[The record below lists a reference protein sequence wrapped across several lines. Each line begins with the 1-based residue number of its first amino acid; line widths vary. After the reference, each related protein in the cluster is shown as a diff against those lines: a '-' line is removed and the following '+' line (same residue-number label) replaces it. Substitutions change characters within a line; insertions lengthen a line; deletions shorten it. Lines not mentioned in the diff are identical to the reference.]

1 MGSNRGLGNV
11 GQANDGPGAPAG
23 DAPVGADSYA
33 IKLHL
38 PGILTMLSEHLYSD
52 PKVALR
58 ELLQNAYDSCQR
70 RLVEHPEAGY
80 KPCITIHID
89 PTQRT
94 LTLSDNGSGLTPSEI
109 HDYLSTIGRSYTS
122 VLRDRLAFA
131 DHERQYA
138 LIGQFGLGILA
149 AFAAAH
155 KVELVTRSVEGAD
168 EEAWRWASAGEDSY
182 TLTPASRKTIGTT
195 VVLHVKP
202 EGEFLLNEYLVQ
214 DAVRLYADFL
224 DVPVYLNQGS
234 APVNTMHAPWHRE
247 SGQEDYLRYVADRFD
262 VAAPLTV
269 IPLKDHVE
277 RITLPDGR
285 QESIVTPL
293 AGVLFVPTGSILS
306 IREYGEVAVY
316 VRRMLIT
323 DQERELLPVWAKFV
337 SGVVESPALN
347 PTASREQVQRD
358 ETFFRIQHAIE
369 AQLIAH
375 FRHLAAERL
384 DAWKMLALIHNDLI
398 KAWALENQ
406 TLFTAI
412 CDLVTFD
419 TNLGRLSLKD
429 YLPLSGG
436 TIYYFTDTNGAV
448 QEQVLYE
455 ARDLPVINASQYV
468 EESFLQAYAHSHPD
482 VELRQ
487 LEPGALFVF
496 EDVVEGLGQWQ
507 AVADYYAEQGI
518 PVRVA
523 RYKPESIPAI
533 LVFPPGS
540 EDLARTRALIQSGEL
555 SGKVA
560 DLVESFYKTRLPDQ
574 GADHGMLHLNAA
586 NLLMQHLKTLPPES
600 DLFTAALE
608 IVYHNARFF
617 GQQMLSAEQARL
629 SFDMISFSLHQ
640 LIKAVEDEGG

>member
-1 MGSNRGLGNV
+1 MESTQGSGTV
-11 GQANDGPGAPAG
+11 GRP
-23 DAPVGADSYA
+23 DAPSGAFAGEESYA

-70 RLVEHPEAGY
+70 RLVEHPEPGY
-80 KPCITIHID
+80 QPRITIHID
-89 PTQRT
+89 PARRT
-94 LTLSDNGSGLTPSEI
+94 LTLSDNGSGLTALEI
-109 HDYLSTIGRSYTS
+109 HEYLSTIGRSYTGM
-122 VLRDRLAFA
+122 LRDRLAFA
-131 DHERQYA
+131 DHEGQYA

-149 AFAAAH
+149 AFVAAH
-155 KVELVTRSVEGAD
+155 KVELVTRSVEG
-168 EEAWRWASAGEDSY
+168 EGEGAWRWASAGEDSY
-182 TLTPASRKTIGTT
+182 TLTPTTRKAVGTT
-195 VVLHVKP
+195 VTLHVKP
-202 EGEFLLNEYLVQ
+202 EGEFLLNEYLVG

-224 DVPVYLNQGS
+224 DVPVYLNQGPT
-234 APVNTMHAPWHRE
+234 PVNTMRAPWHQE
-247 SGQEDYLRYVADRFD
+247 SGQEGYLRYVVDRFD
-262 VAAPLTV
+262 VPVPLTV

-323 DQERELLPVWAKFV
+323 GQERELLPMWAKFV

-347 PTASREQVQRD
+347 PTASREHVQRD
-358 ETFFRIQHAIE
+358 ETFFRIQRAIE

-375 FRHLAAERL
+375 FRQLAAERP
-384 DAWKMLALIHNDLI
+384 DAWKTLALIHNDLI
-398 KAWALENQ
+398 KAWALENPI
-406 TLFTAI
+406 LFTAI

-436 TIYYFTDTNGAV
+436 TIYYFTEAKGAV

-455 ARDLPVINASQYV
+455 ARDLPVINASRYV
-468 EESFLQAYAHSHPD
+468 EESFLQAYADSHPD
-482 VELRQ
+482 VALSQ
-487 LEPGALFVF
+487 LEPGALLVF
-496 EDVVEGLGQWQ
+496 EDVAEGLGEWK
-507 AVADYYAEQGI
+507 AVTDYYAEQGI

-523 RYKPESIPAI
+523 RFKPESIPAI

-540 EDLARTRALIQSGEL
+540 EDLARTKALMQSGEL

-560 DLVESFYKTRLPDQ
+560 DLVESFYKTRAPDQ
-574 GADHGMLHLNAA
+574 GANYGILHLNAA
-586 NLLMQHLKTLPPES
+586 NPLMQHLKTLSPAS
-600 DLFTAALE
+600 ALFTAALE
-608 IVYHNARFF
+608 IVYHNTRFF

-640 LIKAVEDEGG
+640 LIKAVDGGGG